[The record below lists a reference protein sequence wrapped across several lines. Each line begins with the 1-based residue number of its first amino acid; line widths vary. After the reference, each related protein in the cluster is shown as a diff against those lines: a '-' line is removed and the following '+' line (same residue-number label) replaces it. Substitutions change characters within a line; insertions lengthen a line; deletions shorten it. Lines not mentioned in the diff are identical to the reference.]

1 MNKQYVTAQP
11 WELRYSKTKKPFC
24 YDHTNVYV
32 YICKHQ
38 AKERLLR
45 GEELDESFVMDVIL
59 EKLNSQEIKH
69 YGMYM
74 WNPVFLIGSEV
85 VNSFLYRICIGWAT
99 NFKYRLEACTRSNA
113 TASGA

>member
-1 MNKQYVTAQP
+1 MITLMFMSTYV
-11 WELRYSKTKKPFC
+11 
-24 YDHTNVYV
+24 
-32 YICKHQ
+32 CKHQ

-69 YGMYM
+69 YGM

-85 VNSFLYRICIGWAT
+85 YSKFISISVRTVVLTI
-99 NFKYRLEACTRSNA
+99 
-113 TASGA
+113 